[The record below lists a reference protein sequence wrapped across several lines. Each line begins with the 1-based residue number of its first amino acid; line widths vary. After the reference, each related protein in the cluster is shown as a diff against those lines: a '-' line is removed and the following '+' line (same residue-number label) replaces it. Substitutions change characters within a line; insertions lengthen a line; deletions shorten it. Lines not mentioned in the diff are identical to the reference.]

1 MSASSSPT
9 SAARRRRTRVSG
21 EERERSILTTLER
34 LLAER
39 SIQDISVDELAAG
52 AGISRPTFYF
62 YFASKEAALL
72 ALLERLVEEV
82 LEAQAEAP
90 DLLAED
96 RDGAWRLALG
106 ASYATWMRNRHVI
119 RAAAETRTSDPRVA
133 ALWTGLLETYVA
145 RTAEVI
151 DAERDRGAAPPGL
164 PARDLAVCLNRM
176 TERIY
181 ETTLGDDEP
190 TIVEDRVLDTLV
202 DVWVRAIYGM
212 PRAG

>member
-1 MSASSSPT
+1 M
-9 SAARRRRTRVSG
+9 SG
-21 EERERSILTTLER
+21 EEREQAILSTLQA

-39 SIQDISVDELAAG
+39 SVQDISVDELASG

-62 YFASKEAALL
+62 YFDSKEAALL
-72 ALLERLVEEV
+72 ALLERLVEDV
-82 LEAQAEAP
+82 LAEQADAP
-90 DLLAED
+90 ELLAED

-119 RAAAETRTSDPRVA
+119 RAAAETRASDPRIA
-133 ALWTGLLETYVA
+133 ALWTGLVETYV
-145 RTAEVI
+145 RQTAEVI
-151 DAERDRGAAPPGL
+151 DAERARGAAPPGP

-190 TIVEDRVLDTLV
+190 TIADDRLLDTLV
-202 DVWVRAIYGM
+202 DVWVRVIY
-212 PRAG
+212 AAADH